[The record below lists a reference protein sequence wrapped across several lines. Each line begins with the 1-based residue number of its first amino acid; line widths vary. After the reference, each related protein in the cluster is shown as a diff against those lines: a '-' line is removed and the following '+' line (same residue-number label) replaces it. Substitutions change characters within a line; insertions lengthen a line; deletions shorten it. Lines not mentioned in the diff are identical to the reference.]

1 MGGLVP
7 RPGRQPGEHIV
18 VYLSEPAVWGHDKL
32 IDVARSGRLIGGS

>member
-18 VYLSEPAVWGHDKL
+18 VYLPEPVVWGHDKM